1 MIPFRKRAPE
11 LPAKADKPGRLRSF
25 FNIQVKKA
33 EDNRSRNAIR
43 VDRQHVKWQIVTLL
57 VAALLVTAIIELFN
71 RRDVG
76 KFFNFIYEYPLM
88 FMLDYLIVLN
98 TLMVAQLFRRRMAVM
113 SLVALLWITLSVV
126 NYVVICFRTQPFT
139 LADVLLVDDMFSL
152 ITVYFNW
159 FQIIMMGA
167 AILALL
173 AALIVLFVRAPRRER
188 VPYTP
193 TVLALA
199 VVTAVSYGCITIGMN
214 TGFITERST
223 SVKDAYQKYG
233 FAYTFID
240 TFADIGIARP
250 TDYNTD
256 TVKDIARKSEPDTS
270 SAPTADDYNARPNII
285 FIQLESFFDTDTL
298 ADNII
303 VSENATPV
311 FHRMLENWPSGT
323 LYVPVVGGGTA
334 NTEFEI
340 LTGMNIDSF
349 GAGEYPYY
357 TVLRDT
363 TCESLCYVLER
374 AGYTSTAV
382 HNYMATFYGRNE
394 VYANLG
400 FDVFESME
408 YMDDLEYGEV
418 GWATDYSVT
427 DSIIDALESTEG
439 RDFVFAVTVG
449 THGKYPTDTLLKCA
463 SQDDSVRVIDP
474 GAYFNQTQL
483 QNYLN
488 IARYMDDYLADL
500 LKTLATYDEPIVC
513 VLYGD
518 HLPALD
524 WDETCLDS
532 GDLFATQYF
541 IWNNYGEKFEAPDIQ
556 AYRLSANVLLQ
567 LGIEDGV
574 LFTYHQSADIDDE
587 GVGYLTELEILE
599 YDLLYGE
606 RDVYDGEDP
615 YEATELRLG
624 IDDIIINNVNYR
636 YGRLMVKGEGFNEFS
651 KIMID
656 GEAQPTVYVD
666 THTLAMV
673 MEEFPEDAESL
684 AVAQISK
691 EYIELSRTGEYPMAD
706 VLR

>member
-1 MIPFRKRAPE
+1 MKLFGRRAPE
-11 LPAKADKPGRLRSF
+11 TKATAERPGRLRSF
-25 FNIQVKKA
+25 FNVQVKKA
-33 EDNRSRNAIR
+33 EDNRSRRTIR
-43 VDRQHVKWQIVTLL
+43 IDRQHARWQIVTLL
-57 VAALLVTAIIELFN
+57 VAALFVTVIIELFN

-76 KFFNFIYEYPLM
+76 RFFKFIYEYPLM
-88 FMLDYLIVLN
+88 FMLDYLLVLN
-98 TLMVAQLFRRRMAVM
+98 TLAAAQMFRRRVAVM
-113 SLVALLWITLSVV
+113 SLVALAWITMSVV

-152 ITVYFNW
+152 ITVYFSW
-159 FQIIMMGA
+159 FQIIMMGV
-167 AILALL
+167 AIAGLIGALA
-173 AALIVLFVRAPRRER
+173 VLFVMAPRRER
-188 VPYTP
+188 VPYAP

-199 VVTAVSYGCITIGMN
+199 VITAVSYGCITIGMN
-214 TGFITERST
+214 SGFITERFT
-223 SVKDAYQKYG
+223 SIKDAYQKYG

-240 TFADIGIARP
+240 TFADIGISRP
-250 TDYNTD
+250 TGYNTD
-256 TVKDIARKSEPDTS
+256 TVKDITRKTE
-270 SAPTADDYNARPNII
+270 ADDEPETGTEDYDARPNII
-285 FIQLESFFDTDTL
+285 FVQLESFFDTDTL
-298 ADNII
+298 ADDII

-363 TCESLCYVLER
+363 TCESMCYVMAR
-374 AGYTSTAV
+374 QGYSSIAV
-382 HNYMATFYGRNE
+382 HNYMATFYGRND

-439 RDFVFAVTVG
+439 RDFIFAVTVS
-449 THGKYPTDTLLKCA
+449 THGKYPTDSLLECA
-463 SQDDSVRVIDP
+463 SREDSIRVIEP
-474 GAYFNQTQL
+474 GVYFNRNQL

-488 IARYMDDYLADL
+488 IARYMDDYIADL

-524 WDETCLDS
+524 WNEECVDS
-532 GDLFATQYF
+532 GNLFETQYF
-541 IWNNYGEKFEAPDIQ
+541 IWNNYGESFEAPDIQ
-556 AYRLSANVLLQ
+556 AYRLSANILLQ

-574 LFTYHQSADIDDE
+574 LFRYHQNADIDDE
-587 GVGYLTELEILE
+587 GLGYLTELEILE
-599 YDLLYGE
+599 YDLLYGAQ
-606 RDVYDGEDP
+606 DVYDGDDP
-615 YEATELRLG
+615 YEATELRMG
-624 IDDIIINNVNYR
+624 IHEIVVNCVNYR
-636 YGRLMVKGEGFNEFS
+636 YGRLMVKGDGFNEFS
-651 KIMID
+651 KIVID
-656 GEAQPTVYVD
+656 GEVQPTVYVD
-666 THTLAMV
+666 TNTIAMV
-673 MEEFPEDAESL
+673 MEEFPENAESL
-684 AVAQISK
+684 AVAQISN
-691 EYIELSRTGEYPMAD
+691 ENIELSRTAEYRMSD
-706 VLR
+706 VAR

>member
-1 MIPFRKRAPE
+1 MKLFKTRAPE
-11 LPAKADKPGRLRSF
+11 PAANADKPGRFRSF
-25 FNIQVKKA
+25 FNVRVKKA
-33 EDNRSRNAIR
+33 EASRSRNTIR
-43 VDRQHVKWQIVTLL
+43 VDRQRLNWQIVTLL
-57 VAALLVTAIIELFN
+57 VAALLVTLIIELFN

-76 KFFNFIYEYPLM
+76 RFFIFVYESPLM

-98 TLMVAQLFRRRMAVM
+98 TLMASQMFRRRVAVM
-113 SLVALLWITLSVV
+113 SLVALFWITMSVV

-152 ITVYFNW
+152 ITVYFSW
-159 FQIIMMGA
+159 FQIIMMGV
-167 AILALL
+167 AIVSLL
-173 AALIVLFVRAPRRER
+173 AVLVFLFMKAPRRER
-188 VPYTP
+188 VPYAP
-193 TVLALA
+193 TALALA
-199 VVTAVSYGCITIGMN
+199 VVTALSYGCINVGMN
-214 TGFITERST
+214 FGFITERFT
-223 SVKDAYQKYG
+223 SIKDAYQKYG

-240 TFADIGIARP
+240 TFADIGISRP
-250 TDYNTD
+250 NDYNTD
-256 TVKDIARKSEPDTS
+256 TVKDITRKTESDALSDTD
-270 SAPTADDYNARPNII
+270 ADEYTARPNII
-285 FIQLESFFDTDTL
+285 FVQLESFFDADTL
-298 ADNII
+298 SDDII
-303 VSENATPV
+303 VSENATPT
-311 FHRMLENWPSGT
+311 FHRLLESWPSGT

-374 AGYTSTAV
+374 QGYTSTAV
-382 HNYMATFYGRNE
+382 HNYMATFYGRND

-439 RDFVFAVTVG
+439 RDFIFAVTVS
-449 THGKYPTDTLLKCA
+449 THGKYPTDTLLECA
-463 SQDDSVRVIDP
+463 SREDSIRVIDP
-474 GAYFNQTQL
+474 GLYFNQNQL

-524 WDETCLDS
+524 WDESCLDS
-532 GDLFATQYF
+532 GELFATQYF
-541 IWNNYGEKFEAPDIQ
+541 IWNNYGADFDAPDIQ
-556 AYRLSANVLLQ
+556 AYRLSANILLQ
-567 LGIEDGV
+567 LGMEDGV
-574 LFTYHQSADIDDE
+574 LFRYHQNTDLDDE

-599 YDLLYGE
+599 YDLLYGDQ
-606 RDVYDGEDP
+606 DVYDGEDP
-615 YEATELRLG
+615 YEATDLRMG
-624 IDDIIINNVNYR
+624 IHEIVINSANYR
-636 YGRLMVKGEGFNEFS
+636 YGRLMIKGDGFNEFS
-651 KIMID
+651 KILID

-684 AVAQISK
+684 AVAQISN
-691 EYIELSRTGEYPMAD
+691 ENIELSRTDEYLMTD
-706 VLR
+706 VKR